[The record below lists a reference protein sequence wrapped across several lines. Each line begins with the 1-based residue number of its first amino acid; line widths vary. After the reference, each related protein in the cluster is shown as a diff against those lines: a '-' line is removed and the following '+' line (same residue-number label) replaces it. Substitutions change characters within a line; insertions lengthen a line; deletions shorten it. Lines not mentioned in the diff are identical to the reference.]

1 MESVGEVDDL
11 FRGYK
16 AIGASVLGTPEILTA
31 EKSHRNFY
39 LAAQRWWRSEISAW
53 HTVDRL

>member
-39 LAAQRWWRSEISAW
+39 LAAQR
-53 HTVDRL
+53 